1 MGKKSKVPKK
11 KHDGKPRKKKQA
23 AEAVQ
28 SFLEDESEEE
38 DFDTMKLDAAAAANK
53 KKSGGFQA
61 MGLSHAILKG
71 ILKRGYKQPTPIQRK
86 AIPVVLEGRDVVAM
100 ARTGSGKTA
109 AFLVPI
115 LERLGGRSPHTG
127 PRALILSPTRELAL
141 QTHKFA
147 KELGKF
153 TDLRSTVILG
163 GDSIEDQFEAIH
175 ENPDLLIATPGRFLH
190 VVMEMNLRLNS
201 VKYVVFDEA
210 DRLFEMG
217 FQEQLTEVLH
227 RLPEGRQTLLFSATL
242 PRLLVDFARA
252 GLSEPVLIRLDVED
266 KLSEQLKTVYVMC
279 RNNDK
284 TAILLHLLKHVIKPD
299 ELTFIFVATRHHAEY
314 LRDILERAGVN
325 CTYAYS
331 SLDQAARRVNVSKF
345 QARQVP
351 VMLVTDVAARGLD
364 IPLLDNVI
372 NYSFPPRPKLFVHRV
387 GRVARAG
394 RTGTAYS
401 LVAPDEAPYLLD
413 LHLFLGRELSLSNA
427 NSSPGE
433 SGLCG
438 RVPQAVIDEEL
449 ELLRCMQQQSVD
461 LQNMERVC
469 SNAMIQYL
477 KSRPAPSSESVKRM
491 KQYLREDLPPHPL
504 FQVKSTDEDTR
515 AKLLQG
521 MKKFKPASTIFEI
534 GNTGKSAAFAV
545 MKNKRRKHDNLIE
558 RLSARGTQQAE
569 EEKPAAKC
577 SNVSSSAVMAGEEEI
592 GQAFATVINNNTKV
606 PSRKGAK
613 SGAASQSA
621 ATKSKKA
628 KPASF
633 KDEQFYIP
641 HFASDFHSE
650 KGLELEKTFE
660 QQASQAVLDLTGDDD
675 KYLRKQKSAL
685 KWDRKRKR
693 FVRDDSD
700 PKKKKIR
707 TESGA
712 WIPASYKSDVYK
724 QWRKKAQ
731 MDARDEGGDDDDEGE
746 AGSGLGKQKVSACD
760 RLGKRHS
767 GPARQKG
774 PKKHFRRELK
784 TKEEILKTRKRKA
797 RINYHVK
804 KKHMERAAKKRRT

>member
-1 MGKKSKVPKK
+1 
-11 KHDGKPRKKKQA
+11 
-23 AEAVQ
+23 
-28 SFLEDESEEE
+28 
-38 DFDTMKLDAAAAANK
+38 
-53 KKSGGFQA
+53 
-61 MGLSHAILKG
+61 
-71 ILKRGYKQPTPIQRK
+71 
-86 AIPVVLEGRDVVAM
+86 
-100 ARTGSGKTA
+100 
-109 AFLVPI
+109 
-115 LERLGGRSPHTG
+115 
-127 PRALILSPTRELAL
+127 
-141 QTHKFA
+141 
-147 KELGKF
+147 
-153 TDLRSTVILG
+153 
-163 GDSIEDQFEAIH
+163 
-175 ENPDLLIATPGRFLH
+175 
-190 VVMEMNLRLNS
+190 
-201 VKYVVFDEA
+201 
-210 DRLFEMG
+210 
-217 FQEQLTEVLH
+217 
-227 RLPEGRQTLLFSATL
+227 
-242 PRLLVDFARA
+242 
-252 GLSEPVLIRLDVED
+252 
-266 KLSEQLKTVYVMC
+266 
-279 RNNDK
+279 
-284 TAILLHLLKHVIKPD
+284 
-299 ELTFIFVATRHHAEY
+299 
-314 LRDILERAGVN
+314 
-325 CTYAYS
+325 
-331 SLDQAARRVNVSKF
+331 
-345 QARQVP
+345 
-351 VMLVTDVAARGLD
+351 
-364 IPLLDNVI
+364 
-372 NYSFPPRPKLFVHRV
+372 
-387 GRVARAG
+387 
-394 RTGTAYS
+394 
-401 LVAPDEAPYLLD
+401 
-413 LHLFLGRELSLSNA
+413 
-427 NSSPGE
+427 
-433 SGLCG
+433 
-438 RVPQAVIDEEL
+438 
-449 ELLRCMQQQSVD
+449 
-461 LQNMERVC
+461 
-469 SNAMIQYL
+469 
-477 KSRPAPSSESVKRM
+477 
-491 KQYLREDLPPHPL
+491 
-504 FQVKSTDEDTR
+504 
-515 AKLLQG
+515 
-521 MKKFKPASTIFEI
+521 
-534 GNTGKSAAFAV
+534 